1 MRKFV
6 EVYYWDDLS
15 KDAQEDF
22 KRSPAGDSLMEEY
35 IYDFTFDKKMDIK
48 TVLREYGITEVNI
61 YYNFYY
67 SRTISIS
74 ATIDIDKFLESFP
87 ELREIINND
96 ETLSE
101 DEKDSFWNNF
111 CANKIECNQNSN
123 SSKIISEAYF
133 HTGDSTYELE
143 KAINEEIQKIL
154 EENSLDLYKI
164 VMETSFDDILHNDT
178 QLLFTE
184 DGILVGDEEFIYVK
198 YEV

>member
-1 MRKFV
+1 MF
-6 EVYYWDDLS
+6 L
-15 KDAQEDF
+15 
-22 KRSPAGDSLMEEY
+22 
-35 IYDFTFDKKMDIK
+35 
-48 TVLREYGITEVNI
+48 EVNI

>member
-1 MRKFV
+1 MRKYI
-6 EVYYWDDLS
+6 EVYYWDSLS
-15 KDAQEDF
+15 KNAQEDF

-48 TVLREYGITEVNI
+48 TVLREYGISVKNI
-61 YYNFYY
+61 YYNFYN
-67 SRTISIS
+67 SRSIGIS
-74 ATIDIDKFLESFP
+74 AEINIDKFLESFP

-101 DEKDSFWNNF
+101 DEKETFWNNY
-111 CANKIECNQNSN
+111 CDNKIRYSDFSN
-123 SSKIISEAYF
+123 SSRIVSEVFY
-133 HTGDSTYELE
+133 HTGDSTRELE
-143 KAINEEIQKIL
+143 NAINEKIREIL
-154 EENSLDLYKI
+154 GENSIELYEI